1 MYNDYLFRIRRIV
14 MWSLFILAGAILG
27 WGNSSHPTWFAGL
40 ALGIIFGLI
49 SAVFTAWKIHQVGE
63 IAIQYQGQK
72 KRPSL
77 GTPTR
82 FAMAALATLI
92 TLKYPAYF
100 HLAAMVIGLMVPSV
114 IAFIDMLYFNLTEKD
129 NNAEEGGE

>member
-1 MYNDYLFRIRRIV
+1 MNNDYWFGIRRIV
-14 MWSLFILAGAILG
+14 MWTMFVLAGAIIG
-27 WGNSSHPTWFAGL
+27 WGNSAYPTWFAGL
-40 ALGIIFGLI
+40 ALGTIFGLC
-49 SAVFTAWKIHQVGE
+49 STVFTAWKIQKVGD
-63 IAIQYQGQK
+63 IAIQYEGQK

-100 HLAAMVIGLMVPSV
+100 HLAAMVIGLMVPTV
-114 IAFIDMLYFNLTEKD
+114 IAFIDMFYSTLTERD